1 MRRASRHEDVY
12 QKHVRSTHGRG
23 EKTCTASL
31 QTPTNMHIHHH
42 TSHAASAGGALD
54 DAADGAR
61 AAPVARAPA
70 ARLCAARAVQ
80 VVELEVPVGGARGE
94 RGTTR
99 GRCRVA
105 AATAAV
111 GKRKSL
117 EEEPWAAPA
126 VARSPI
132 VRNLPALRVES
143 M

>member
-1 MRRASRHEDVY
+1 MRCKTARASMQVKVCGTIAVESFKEH
-12 QKHVRSTHGRG
+12 
-23 EKTCTASL
+23 
-31 QTPTNMHIHHH
+31 
-42 TSHAASAGGALD
+42 
-54 DAADGAR
+54 
-61 AAPVARAPA
+61 
-70 ARLCAARAVQ
+70 AARAVQ

>member
-1 MRRASRHEDVY
+1 MRYRFTDTDHMHTHTTTRATRRA
-12 QKHVRSTHGRG
+12 
-23 EKTCTASL
+23 L
-31 QTPTNMHIHHH
+31 Q
-42 TSHAASAGGALD
+42 GGVLD
-54 DAADGAR
+54 DDADDGAS

-111 GKRKSL
+111 GKRKAL